1 MQLELTLPAREK
13 RSRACTSWDTMRD
26 LPVGMADTGLP
37 VSPHLAENLSA
48 VFAAVQIISETTATL
63 PITTYQKIGDGV
75 REARP
80 SHPVAKVLAYPNEN
94 QTAPEFIETMTA
106 HCLLRGNAYAEIVRN
121 GAGQPVEL
129 IPLHPDMVAVLVVP
143 GTRRIVYDVTDW
155 QGGRT
160 RRLLPDEILHLKDRS
175 DDGICGR
182 SELSRARETFGTSLA
197 VEQFAAR
204 TYRNSAALSGVLQ
217 SDNSL
222 SEQAISHLKNQIRDN
237 YTGTANAGRVMVLE
251 EGLKF
256 EAISVSPKDAEMLAS
271 RQFGIQQISRM
282 FRLPPPLL
290 GDLSG
295 GNFSS
300 LVELGRWFAQQT
312 IVPWLTRWER
322 CLERSLFSDS
332 ARSSYEIEFDTDA
345 LLRGDM
351 LQRYQ
356 AYRIAREIG
365 VASANEI
372 RRLEHYNPRDDAGG
386 DEYLSPLNMMPE
398 QAGTPK
404 PA

>member
-13 RSRACTSWDTMRD
+13 RSRACTSWATMRD
-26 LPVGMADTGLP
+26 LPVGMSDTGLP

-48 VFAAVQIISETTATL
+48 VFAATQIISETVATL
-63 PITTYQKIGDGV
+63 PATVYQKIGDGV

-80 SHPVAKVLAYPNEN
+80 SHPVAKVLAYPNDN
-94 QTAPEFIETMTA
+94 QTCPEFFETMTA
-106 HCLLRGNAYAEIVRN
+106 HCLLRGNAYAKIVRN

-129 IPLHPDMVAVLVVP
+129 IPLHPDMVAVLVIP
-143 GTRRIVYDVTDW
+143 GTRRVVYDVNDW

-175 DDGICGR
+175 DDGLVGKSR
-182 SELSRARETFGTSLA
+182 LARARETFGTSLA

-217 SDNSL
+217 SDNQLTES
-222 SEQAISHLKNQIRDN
+222 AINHLKNQIRDS
-237 YTGTANAGRVMVLE
+237 YTGTGNAGRVMVLE

-256 EAISVSPKDAEMLAS
+256 EAISVSPRDAEMLAS

-312 IVPWLTRWER
+312 VVPWLTRWER
-322 CLERSLFSDS
+322 CLERSLFSNS
-332 ARSSYEIEFDTDA
+332 ARSSYEIEFDTDQ

-351 LQRYQ
+351 LTRYQ
-356 AYRIAREIG
+356 AYRIMRETG

-372 RRLEHYNPRDDAGG
+372 RRMEHFNPRADAAG
-386 DEYLSPLNMMPE
+386 DEYLSPLNMSPE